1 MIFVLDDWV
10 VKFSPRLLEEMAAL
24 WNHNAIGRH
33 SFQVWSREALEGLL
47 IDGKGWGIG
56 AIRAARL
63 PSGELAG
70 WIHVSLSAET
80 HRLRTGVVEM
90 LLVDRRS
97 RRRGLGGRLLAEGL
111 SFLAG
116 QNPPPVLV
124 DALGSWP
131 YGYVY
136 NSLADGSERSG
147 VFLSEPELLRL
158 FRRAGFSAVRRSLIM
173 RADLAVSRPLRLPP
187 DARISCSPRRSR
199 TWLDQV
205 FRGRELWNHNL
216 EFPNGEVLSRAIFS
230 FMKGESQTE
239 GRSIFSLFGVNTPPD
254 RQRRGYARANLAN
267 LMAGVAARGGDVLE
281 IHVYTD
287 NEPAITLY
295 RSLGFRQLGETV
307 MLHH

>member
-1 MIFVLDDWV
+1 MLFALDDWAN
-10 VKFSPRLLEEMAAL
+10 KFSPRLLEEMAAL
-24 WNHNAIGRH
+24 WNHNAVGRH
-33 SFQVWSREALEGLL
+33 SFQIWTREALEGLL
-47 IDGKGWGIG
+47 TDGKGWGIG
-56 AIRAARL
+56 AILAARL

-80 HRLRTGVVEM
+80 HCLRTGVVEM

-111 SFLAG
+111 VFLAG
-116 QNPPPVLV
+116 QNPPPVIV
-124 DALGSWP
+124 DALGAWP

-158 FRRAGFSAVRRSLIM
+158 FRRAGFSAVRRSLVM
-173 RADLAVSRPLRLPP
+173 RADLTASRPLRLPSGT
-187 DARISCSPRRSR
+187 RINCSPRRSR

-205 FRGRELWNHNL
+205 FRGRELWDHNL
-216 EFPNGEVLSRAIFS
+216 EFPDGEVLSRAIFS

-239 GRSIFSLFGVNTPPD
+239 GRRIFSLFGVNTPAD
-254 RQRRGYARANLAN
+254 RQRLGYARANLTN
-267 LMAGVAARGGDVLE
+267 LMAEVAARGGNFLE
-281 IHVYTD
+281 IHVYAD
-287 NEPAITLY
+287 NEPALALY
-295 RSLGFRQLGETV
+295 RDLGFRQLGETV